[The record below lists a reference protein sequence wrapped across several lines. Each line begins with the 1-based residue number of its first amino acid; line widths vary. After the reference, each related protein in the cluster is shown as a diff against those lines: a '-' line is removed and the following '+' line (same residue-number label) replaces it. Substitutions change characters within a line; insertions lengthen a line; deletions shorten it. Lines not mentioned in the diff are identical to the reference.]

1 MLIRR
6 LGSDPEKIFPY
17 EALMDQ
23 FKKFGAYAAFVA
35 LLLFPVIFSDP
46 ETLPFVN
53 GFSIADASKWFIIP
67 NEFKKKYNKLVV
79 GLFDDLVKYG
89 YI

>member
-1 MLIRR
+1 M
-6 LGSDPEKIFPY
+6 GSDPEKVFPY

-23 FKKFGAYAAFVA
+23 FKKFGAYAAFVG
-35 LLLFPVIFSDP
+35 LLLLPMIFSDP
-46 ETLPFVN
+46 ETLPFAN
-53 GFSIADASKWFIIP
+53 GFSVDDEAKLYLFAD
-67 NEFKKKYNKLVV
+67 EFKHKYYNKLVV